1 VTETTPHR
9 PPLQRRLALRLRL
22 AASVFCIAAA
32 SACGGGGGSGPGGP
46 GPGPAPVPTNNSYR
60 PHATGDTFS
69 YAGSITQNFVRPP
82 VIVPPIPSPNP
93 TNSATLSFA
102 ITQNVKLNGG
112 ASFAG
117 ALNSGS
123 LIDYNTAETDTE
135 SNPTQ
140 TTQVTSDDYYA
151 FTPLGAATDVLFAG
165 SNSTDSAGI
174 RVKTLIGSG
183 NGLVDIIPEVA
194 GPLVPA
200 NTDAQ
205 TITENDPQGSTNTK
219 NINADGTYMQS
230 FSYPDGT
237 TGSATVNADGSGT
250 YSFPLEGPNAGGN
263 STFAVGTPTTNG
275 SGGSTITITITITYA
290 NGLFPPG
297 ANPSPIHRTV
307 TPAWFTAPVALYAQ
321 TLVNQGRTP
330 LPGTCN
336 VAPSLVHPAN
346 SLVQTTTTIDP
357 IFGERDVQ
365 TTTTYDEPGIGIA
378 CLQLSDVVTQYY
390 DFSGQTYRLIY
401 TTPDGTMPVQIT
413 TTSETLGVTAATVI
427 GLSSVGRRSAT
438 SAGRSGTAS
447 VDRLIAAG
455 AVRSSVAHFQA
466 FLAHQ
471 RFVRHALAL
480 HSLRGVR

>member
-1 VTETTPHR
+1 M
-9 PPLQRRLALRLRL
+9 
-22 AASVFCIAAA
+22 
-32 SACGGGGGSGPGGP
+32 
-46 GPGPAPVPTNNSYR
+46 PTNNSDR
-60 PHATGDTFS
+60 PHATGDSFS
-69 YAGSITQNFVRPP
+69 YAGTMTQNFVRPP

-93 TNSATLSFA
+93 TNSATLSFSV
-102 ITQNVKLNGG
+102 TQTVTLAGN

-117 ALNSGS
+117 AAHSGS
-123 LIDYNTAETDTE
+123 LVDYNTAETDTE

-140 TTQVTSDDYYA
+140 TTQITSADYYA
-151 FTPLGAATDVLFAG
+151 FTPSGTATDVLFAG

-174 RVKTLIGSG
+174 TVNTVVGSG

-194 GPLVPA
+194 GPLAPA

-205 TITENDPQGSTNTK
+205 TITETDPQGSANTK
-219 NINADGTYMQS
+219 NVNADGTYTQS

-250 YSFPLEGPNAGGN
+250 YSFPLEGPGAGGN
-263 STFAVGTPTTNG
+263 SIFSAGAPTVNSSGT
-275 SGGSTITITITITYA
+275 STIPITITYA
-290 NGLFPPG
+290 AALFPPPP
-297 ANPSPIHRTV
+297 APATPAPVVVLRTV
-307 TPAWFTAPVALYAQ
+307 SPAWFTAPVALFAQ

-330 LPGTCN
+330 LPSACS
-336 VAPSLVHPAN
+336 VAPSLVRHAN
-346 SLVQTTTTIDP
+346 ALAQTTTTIDP

-365 TTTTYDEPGIGIA
+365 TMTTYDEAGIGIA

-390 DFSGQTYRLIY
+390 DFSGQTTRLIY

-413 TTSETLGVTAATVI
+413 TTSETLAATSATVL

-438 SAGRSGTAS
+438 DVRRSGNSSIDVFVAS
-447 VDRLIAAG
+447 G
-455 AVRSSVAHFQA
+455 AVRGSIAHFHA

-480 HSLRGVR
+480 RSFKGRIH